1 MWSRF
6 YGTKH
11 LGAITG
17 YNMSWMVAG
26 TALGPYFFSLLY
38 GFYGSY
44 NLAAYLSISAAAIL
58 LFFSFSADNVN
69 ESNTF

>member
-1 MWSRF
+1 
-6 YGTKH
+6 
-11 LGAITG
+11 
-17 YNMSWMVAG
+17 MSWMVAG